1 MSVLFR
7 RLFRNVIF
15 SRFSKVAIAASNV
28 MNEFFNGG
36 FWPEF
41 TVSVLKEIIA
51 LVRDCVSE
59 TRKYEAKLAEKVID
73 LYIIIS
79 TFP

>member
-15 SRFSKVAIAASNV
+15 NRFSKVAIAASNV

-41 TVSVLKEIIA
+41 TVSVLKKSS
-51 LVRDCVSE
+51 R
-59 TRKYEAKLAEKVID
+59 
-73 LYIIIS
+73 
-79 TFP
+79 

>member
-1 MSVLFR
+1 
-7 RLFRNVIF
+7 
-15 SRFSKVAIAASNV
+15 